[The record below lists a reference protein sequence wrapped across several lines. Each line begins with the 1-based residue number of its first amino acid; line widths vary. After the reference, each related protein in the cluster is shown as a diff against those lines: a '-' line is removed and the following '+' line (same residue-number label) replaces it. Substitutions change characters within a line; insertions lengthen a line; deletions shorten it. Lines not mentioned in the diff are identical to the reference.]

1 MYIYW
6 ILLIIFV
13 SIAAISTVSVAMS
26 KKTKRADVSYFYG
39 TRRKIMTLA
48 SAYAVIIVVLTAIIY
63 LVYLL
68 TK

>member
-6 ILLIIFV
+6 ILLIVFV
-13 SIAAISTVSVAMS
+13 SIAAISTVSIGMS
-26 KKTKRADVSYFYG
+26 RRTKRADVGYFDG

-48 SAYAVIIVVLTAIIY
+48 SAYAVIIVLLTAIIY
-63 LVYLL
+63 VVYLF